1 MRKLALAGA
10 AVLALGT
17 LTFAMPADAQTA
29 RTNLAPAA
37 GATTGATLGFVFG
50 GPIGAIIGGFSGA
63 ALGSAVSDTDVTFVG
78 NHPVDQVYVNGHI
91 GVGYKVGT
99 RTNLH
104 DIDGDPNHGYFY
116 A

>member
-37 GATTGATLGFVFG
+37 GATTGATLGFIFG
-50 GPIGAIIGGFSGA
+50 GPIGAIVGGFSGA
-63 ALGSAVSDTDVTFVG
+63 VVGSAVSDTDVTYVG
-78 NHPVDQVYVNGHI
+78 NHPVEQVYIKGDL
-91 GVGYKVGT
+91 GVGHKIGSGVK
-99 RTNLH
+99 LH
-104 DIDGDPNHGYFY
+104 DIDGDSGHAYFY
-116 A
+116 